1 MKKKTAIIVTIVIIV
16 LLIPI
21 ALYIGAGIL
30 TATTQFAIKQK
41 ATESSVLL
49 KNEEIEKETEENE
62 LDLPVTTIHMDI
74 AQKLTNYDDSL
85 YESSPVIDWKQYN
98 SDFTS
103 CRFWLLSIENKDAYI
118 VKDGLWY
125 TPCKK
130 ITEISNDTADVWTD
144 EEGKI
149 SLSFKSGDL
158 HCKLIC
164 DNANR
169 YYILITD
176 WSGFSTCKLGEKNV
190 EIQACYTGIPLSDI
204 SELTGY
210 PENTL
215 VSMIKD
221 ETILED
227 TDLTG
232 LLQLIQDCVFDWN
245 DFCDDIWEY
254 AENDD
259 TLLPEEYVSAALEKA
274 NMQKEAE
281 LAQLQQEQEAYEQ
294 EMKEIGALKIKA
306 KSTVIETES
315 ELPEEEL
322 NQYSQKGKLSDF
334 GLKIKYLDD
343 NCERFEY
350 VVGYTL
356 TEYFLEDG
364 TPLDYTLVDENSDSA
379 KKIKDA
385 GGLDMGVRLVTPD
398 GTSYCLC
405 GFNFSTESN
414 YASAWVMEENQYIEY
429 LKKNNE

>member
-1 MKKKTAIIVTIVIIV
+1 MRKIF
-16 LLIPI
+16 LLITI
-21 ALYIGAGIL
+21 ITVL
-30 TATTQFAIKQK
+30 TGCGREVNNQTQEIV
-41 ATESSVLL
+41 ATENVAT
-49 KNEEIEKETEENE
+49 KES
-62 LDLPVTTIHMDI
+62 TTNVIHVNI
-74 AQKLTNYDDSL
+74 SPKLTNYDDSP

-118 VKDGLWY
+118 AKDEFWD
-125 TPCKK
+125 TPCKE
-130 ITEISNDTADVWTD
+130 IAEISNDTSDVWTD
-144 EEGKI
+144 EEGEI
-149 SLSFKSGDL
+149 SFSFKSGDQ

-164 DNANR
+164 DNANC

-190 EIQACYTGIPLSDI
+190 EIQSCYTGIPLADI
-204 SELTGY
+204 SELTNY

-215 VSMIKD
+215 VNMIKD

-245 DFCDDIWEY
+245 DFCDNICEY
-254 AENDD
+254 AEQSDA
-259 TLLPEEYVSAALEKA
+259 LLPEEYVSAALEKV
-274 NMQKEAE
+274 NIQKEEE
-281 LAQLQQEQEAYEQ
+281 LAQLQQEQETYEQ
-294 EMKEIGALKIKA
+294 EMKEIGALKIKV
-306 KSTVIETES
+306 KSTMIETES

-334 GLKIKYLDD
+334 GLQIKYLDD
-343 NCERFEY
+343 NCEKFKY

-356 TEYFLEDG
+356 TEYFLENG
-364 TPLDYTLVDENSDSA
+364 TPLDYTIVDENSDSA
-379 KKIKDA
+379 KKIKDS
-385 GGLDMGVRLVTPD
+385 GGLDTGVRLVAPD

-405 GFNFSTESN
+405 GFNVAMESN
-414 YASAWVMEENQYIEY
+414 YASALVMEENQYIEY